1 MHPPRWDKGELM
13 IRRNFAWRGVAVLG
27 AACLALGACSNDG
40 DTPETGSSSA
50 ATATGGDGVFK
61 VGTLLPQT
69 GSLAF
74 LGPPEFAG
82 VDLAVKEINA
92 AGGVLG
98 KDVVVSD
105 TDSGDTSTDIA
116 SQSVNKLLAEKVDVI
131 IGAASSSVSLSV
143 IDKITGAGVVQISPA
158 NTSDKFTTYNDKGL
172 YYRTAPPDT
181 LQGRVL
187 GDLVVADGNATVGL
201 LVLQDAYGTGLAKS
215 VRAAVESGGGQVVA
229 EEVYDPKAADFS
241 AEIGKIK
248 EANPA
253 AIVLIGFDETKKI
266 VPKLVEVGLTAK
278 TKKWYFVDGNLSNY
292 GKEFPNGTFEGAKGT
307 LPGAKTSDDF
317 QKKLLEVD
325 PTLKDYS
332 YSAESYDAT
341 ILAALAAEAAKSDA
355 PADFNKQ
362 LAAVSKDGEKC
373 TTYQACKDALAAGK
387 DIDYDGVSGPVQWN
401 DAGDPAEATIG
412 IYQYGADNTYKNV
425 SYQTGKI

>member
-325 PTLKDYS
+325 PALKDYS